1 MADSSSS
8 TGAVLVYQPAPV
20 PVTPRSSPQPH
31 HPDSVSEPARSPK
44 RKRKELMEVCWGDA
58 FSGGNLGCAKMSH
71 RPKGAFREHFC
82 RRCREQGVCVPISR
96 VRVPVGEGSGEIGNR
111 KTGGCWNE
119 PSVASHLPAHR
130 VIGRAKDCAGP
141 ALVILRDEAP
151 PLPGLAEAAALSL
164 SDPVRFRVGRTLIP
178 PPMAAVVA
186 VPVPTSP
193 PWRLPSLAVIA
204 LGEDSPACRRRT
216 GAAPVV
222 AGPEAAPAPAGA
234 HQRLGPSQHLLPSEL
249 GCAEAL
255 CLLRAP
261 PTG

>member
-1 MADSSSS
+1 MADSSSHP
-8 TGAVLVYQPAPV
+8 VLVYQPAPV

-119 PSVASHLPAHR
+119 PSLASHLPAHR

-141 ALVILRDEAP
+141 VLVILRDEAP

-186 VPVPTSP
+186 VPAQHQLSPGLRLRRLQQARTSALGLANTCSP
-193 PWRLPSLAVIA
+193 PSW
-204 LGEDSPACRRRT
+204 
-216 GAAPVV
+216 AAPRPCAFCVRRPP
-222 AGPEAAPAPAGA
+222 GKYFGRKGHSP
-234 HQRLGPSQHLLPSEL
+234 QRRVSIWFSFMV
-249 GCAEAL
+249 
-255 CLLRAP
+255 
-261 PTG
+261 